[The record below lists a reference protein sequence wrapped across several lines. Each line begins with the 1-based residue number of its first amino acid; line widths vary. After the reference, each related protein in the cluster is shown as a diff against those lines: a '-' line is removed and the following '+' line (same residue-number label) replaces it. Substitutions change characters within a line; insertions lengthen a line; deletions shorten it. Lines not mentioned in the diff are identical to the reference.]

1 MCHTNTI
8 LPAGSSSSGSSSDD
22 EVKEAFE
29 NTASPHSLWPGHTH
43 PWPRPIRV
51 PPTGCRKKAP
61 KYFAQMSSAG
71 AIERPRL
78 DFNKMQYSKR
88 FVMVSVLSSLPCHTR
103 SSPSPSWPA
112 GPQAYG
118 SPTPLLS
125 CTLHTGQPLHSLPG
139 RRFMFSLP
147 PFLPPPSQRPTLEL
161 ALDLSHHSFQPV
173 SAQM

>member
-1 MCHTNTI
+1 MQSSRVCHTNTI

-88 FVMVSVLSSLPCHTR
+88 FVMVSVLSSLPATHD
-103 SSPSPSWPA
+103 P
-112 GPQAYG
+112 
-118 SPTPLLS
+118 
-125 CTLHTGQPLHSLPG
+125 
-139 RRFMFSLP
+139 
-147 PFLPPPSQRPTLEL
+147 PPPSLARRSTGLWFSDTTTLVYTPHRSATAQPYL
-161 ALDLSHHSFQPV
+161 AGGSCFPSLLSSPLLPSDLLWN
-173 SAQM
+173 